1 MVEEARYCVTALT
14 AAAPEPTGKKEEC
27 YMYVSEEHLRK
38 SDNHQRVNISSLN
51 GGFDHEPSR
60 VLFKT

>member
-1 MVEEARYCVTALT
+1 MVVEEARYCVTALT
-14 AAAPEPTGKKEEC
+14 AAAPEPTGKKEC